1 MFQQTHFYT
10 KESHLS
16 QNFAITGST
25 YIPPNSK
32 LDPID
37 VEKKHGINEEIKT
50 SRESQNAALRNSLQL
65 SIC

>member
-37 VEKKHGINEEIKT
+37 VEKKHGINEEIKK
-50 SRESQNAALRNSLQL
+50 LKCY
-65 SIC
+65 IK